1 MRVVTWLLIDV
12 DIPLLSYDGIQSLD
26 FSNTYSL
33 QSSSNHSPISSS
45 FDATALEYYISFEGK
60 TPSST
65 IHVVRNREEL
75 NSIPLDVKDLW
86 IGRID
91 TTGLTE
97 LSFNRYQS
105 LKSLVIGN
113 SVYCASTRFDLSNFP
128 QLQSVKLGDRSFQYS
143 SFKLSNLTSLKSIDI
158 GRECFRYAPSFSLIG
173 MID

>member
-33 QSSSNHSPISSS
+33 QSSSNHSPSSSS

-128 QLQSVKLGDRSFQYS
+128 QLQSVKLGEAVFWYVHSVVFESD
-143 SFKLSNLTSLKSIDI
+143 
-158 GRECFRYAPSFSLIG
+158 
-173 MID
+173 

>member
-12 DIPLLSYDGIQSLD
+12 DIPLLSYDGIQSLS
-26 FSNTYSL
+26 FNNTYSL

-128 QLQSVKLGDRSFQYS
+128 QLQSVKLGEAVFWYVHSVVFESD
-143 SFKLSNLTSLKSIDI
+143 
-158 GRECFRYAPSFSLIG
+158 
-173 MID
+173 

>member
-105 LKSLVIGN
+105 LKSLV
-113 SVYCASTRFDLSNFP
+113 YCASTRFDLSNFP
-128 QLQSVKLGDRSFQYS
+128 QLQSVKLGEAVFWYVHSVVFESD
-143 SFKLSNLTSLKSIDI
+143 
-158 GRECFRYAPSFSLIG
+158 
-173 MID
+173 